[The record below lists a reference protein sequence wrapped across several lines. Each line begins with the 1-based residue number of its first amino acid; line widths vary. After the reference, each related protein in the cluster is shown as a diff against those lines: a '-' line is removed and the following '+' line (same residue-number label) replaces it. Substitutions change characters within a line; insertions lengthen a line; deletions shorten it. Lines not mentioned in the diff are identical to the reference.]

1 MGYDRDNLYRWTN
14 RYRFRNSVEKRMILW
29 IKDKWEIVAS
39 TVVVLLVFV
48 LGRKSKQSRM
58 VVAEATV
65 DLREKELEVEKELSA
80 EEKLA
85 LAIVHQKYINTR
97 ISLRKQHRTSTDEL
111 EREVINR
118 KMELLEISKDNPEE
132 IDRILLKEFNIANL
146 EK

>member
-1 MGYDRDNLYRWTN
+1 
-14 RYRFRNSVEKRMILW
+14 MILW